1 MVQIVNFH
9 MIQILYKMCNSSN
22 SNNMEVEVDIEVI
35 MYNLNMEIIECK
47 EDKDS
52 NKIDIIICNREIII
66 TKIIIVVVIIT
77 IE

>member
-1 MVQIVNFH
+1 

-22 SNNMEVEVDIEVI
+22 NSSNMEVVVDIEVIMVI

-47 EDKDS
+47 EDNREDKDS